1 MTVETK
7 PGKNNNGISS
17 HREMWSVIGKMRER
31 LARLE
36 AQMAIALVLLLGIL
50 LKLFAS

>member
-7 PGKNNNGISS
+7 QKPNNGISS
-17 HREMWSVIGKMRER
+17 HREMWGVIGKMRER

-36 AQMAIALVLLLGIL
+36 AQMAIAIGLLVAIVIM
-50 LKLFAS
+50 LFAS